1 MISNQDNWNNISLIN
16 QSQSELKALNSN
28 IEEYDNL
35 NQLYDE
41 YYDFIEIY
49 DSFNDQEKNE
59 LIENLKKLETR
70 LNKLK
75 IQRQALHA
83 KHLSFIHPY
92 TNKSVEFNSSVPG
105 DILDL
110 FTVAA
115 IK

>member
-75 IQRQALHA
+75 IQSSSIIKL
-83 KHLSFIHPY
+83 LI
-92 TNKSVEFNSSVPG
+92 NGFN
-105 DILDL
+105 LKL
-110 FTVAA
+110 
-115 IK
+115 

>member
-75 IQRQALHA
+75 I
-83 KHLSFIHPY
+83 
-92 TNKSVEFNSSVPG
+92 
-105 DILDL
+105 
-110 FTVAA
+110 
-115 IK
+115 